1 MQDLQA
7 FWDLVV
13 EVWQNGLGGVDI
25 GRVIIALGILLGFF
39 ILRGLI
45 AKFLVGWL
53 RRMARST
60 EWRIDDAMVDAIAPP
75 LRAIPVVFG
84 IFVATNYIGF
94 DGVVDEISQN
104 ITRTLIAVVIFW
116 ALLRALG
123 PISDAFDNLE
133 EMLSR
138 ELIDWIIKALRVAV
152 ILVGAATVLQVWG
165 IQIGPIIA
173 GAGLLGVA
181 VALGAQDLFK
191 NLIAGILILG
201 EKRFHKGQWILVEG
215 VVEGT
220 VEAIGF
226 RSTMI
231 RRFDKA
237 PVMVPNAQLSDTAV
251 TNFTEMTHRR
261 IFWRI
266 GVEYST
272 SVDQLRQIRDG
283 IAGYIGGNDEFVP
296 ASEASTFVRIDRFND
311 SSIDI
316 LVYCFTQTTK
326 WGEWLEIKER
336 LAYEIMDI
344 VRDAGTGFAF
354 PSTSLYVETLPAD
367 QPETFMPSRTNKP
380 AAARDA
386 QSTNEETYKGG
397 ETSGEGPSGDS

>member
-7 FWDLVV
+7 FWELVV

-25 GRVIIALGILLGFF
+25 GRVIVALGILLGFF
-39 ILRGLI
+39 VLRGLI

-53 RRMARST
+53 RRMALST
-60 EWRIDDAMVDAIAPP
+60 EWRTDDAMVDAIAPP

-94 DGVVDEISQN
+94 DGLVDEISQN
-104 ITRTLIAVVIFW
+104 VTRSLIAAVIFW
-116 ALLRALG
+116 TLLRALQ
-123 PISDAFDNLE
+123 PLSRSFRNLE
-133 EMLSR
+133 DMLSR
-138 ELIDWIIKALRVAV
+138 ELIEWIMKALRVAV
-152 ILVGAATVLQVWG
+152 ILVGVATVLQIWG

-173 GAGLLGVA
+173 GAGLFGVA

-201 EKRFHKGQWILVEG
+201 EKRFRKGDWILVDG

-226 RSTMI
+226 RSTMV

-237 PVMVPNAQLSDTAV
+237 PVMVPNAKLSDTAV
-251 TNFTEMTHRR
+251 TNFSEMTHRR
-261 IFWRI
+261 IYWHI

-283 IAGYIGGNDEFVP
+283 ISDYISGNDEFVP
-296 ASEASTFVRIDRFND
+296 ATEASTFVRIDRFND

-344 VRDAGTGFAF
+344 VHGAGTGFAF
-354 PSTSLYVETLPAD
+354 PSTSLYIESLPAD
-367 QPETFMPSRTNKP
+367 QPEPFVPSGARKPTATRETPSTNKEG
-380 AAARDA
+380 D
-386 QSTNEETYKGG
+386 KGG
-397 ETSGEGPSGDS
+397 ETNADGASGES

>member
-7 FWDLVV
+7 FWELVV

-25 GRVIIALGILLGFF
+25 GRVIVALGILLGFF
-39 ILRGLI
+39 VLRGLI

-53 RRMARST
+53 RRMALST
-60 EWRIDDAMVDAIAPP
+60 EWRTDDAMVDAIAPP

-94 DGVVDEISQN
+94 DGLVDEISQN
-104 ITRTLIAVVIFW
+104 VTRSLIAAVIFW
-116 ALLRALG
+116 TLLRALQ
-123 PISDAFDNLE
+123 PLSRSFRNLE
-133 EMLSR
+133 DMLSR
-138 ELIDWIIKALRVAV
+138 ELIEWIMKALRVAV
-152 ILVGAATVLQVWG
+152 ILVGVATVLQIWG

-173 GAGLLGVA
+173 GAGLFGVA

-201 EKRFHKGQWILVEG
+201 EKRFRKGDWILVDG

-226 RSTMI
+226 RSTMV

-237 PVMVPNAQLSDTAV
+237 PVMVPNANLSDTAV
-251 TNFTEMTHRR
+251 TNFSEMTHRR
-261 IFWRI
+261 IYWHI

-283 IAGYIGGNDEFVP
+283 ISDYISGNDEFVP
-296 ASEASTFVRIDRFND
+296 ATEASTFVRIDRFND

-344 VRDAGTGFAF
+344 VHGAGTGFAF
-354 PSTSLYVETLPAD
+354 PSTSLYIESLPAD
-367 QPETFMPSRTNKP
+367 QPEPFVPSGARKPTATRETPSTNKEG
-380 AAARDA
+380 D
-386 QSTNEETYKGG
+386 KGG
-397 ETSGEGPSGDS
+397 ETNADGASGES

>member
-7 FWDLVV
+7 FWELVV

-25 GRVIIALGILLGFF
+25 GRVIVALGILLGFF
-39 ILRGLI
+39 VLRGLI

-53 RRMARST
+53 RRMALST
-60 EWRIDDAMVDAIAPP
+60 EWRTDDAMVDAIAPP

-94 DGVVDEISQN
+94 DGLVDEISQN
-104 ITRTLIAVVIFW
+104 VTRSLIAAVIFW
-116 ALLRALG
+116 TLLRALQ
-123 PISDAFDNLE
+123 PLSRSFRNLE
-133 EMLSR
+133 DMLSR
-138 ELIDWIIKALRVAV
+138 ELIEWIMKALRVAV
-152 ILVGAATVLQVWG
+152 ILVGVATVLQIWG

-173 GAGLLGVA
+173 GAGLFGVA

-201 EKRFHKGQWILVEG
+201 EKRFRKGDWILVDG

-226 RSTMI
+226 RSTMV

-237 PVMVPNAQLSDTAV
+237 PVMVPNAKLSDTAV
-251 TNFTEMTHRR
+251 TNFSEMTHRR
-261 IFWRI
+261 IYWHI

-283 IAGYIGGNDEFVP
+283 ISDYISGNDEFVP
-296 ASEASTFVRIDRFND
+296 ATEASTFVRIDRFND

-344 VRDAGTGFAF
+344 VHGAGTGFAF
-354 PSTSLYVETLPAD
+354 PSTSLYIESLPAD
-367 QPETFMPSRTNKP
+367 QPEPFV
-380 AAARDA
+380 
-386 QSTNEETYKGG
+386 
-397 ETSGEGPSGDS
+397 PSGAR